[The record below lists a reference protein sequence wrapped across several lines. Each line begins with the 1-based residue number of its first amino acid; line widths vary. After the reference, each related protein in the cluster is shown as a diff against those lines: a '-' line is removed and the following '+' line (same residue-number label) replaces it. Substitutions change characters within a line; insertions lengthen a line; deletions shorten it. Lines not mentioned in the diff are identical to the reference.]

1 VAVAIVLREH
11 GGPEA
16 LRLELVEVGPP
27 GPGEVRLRQ
36 LAVGVNY
43 HDVHIRDG
51 SYAAWMGLPGIPG
64 VEAAG
69 VVEEVGIGTDFA
81 PGDRV
86 AYVTP
91 RYGAYASERLIEASR
106 LVRLPSGIDEA
117 TAAAAMV
124 KGLIAWLLL
133 HRVYKVRPG
142 ERVLVHAAAG
152 GVGQILCAWAN
163 RLGAEVIGTV
173 GSPAKAALARAS
185 GCHHTIL
192 YREENFVERV
202 LALTEGSGV
211 AVAYD
216 SVGRDT
222 SAGSLACLAPLGHLV
237 CFGQS
242 SGPPEPV
249 AMATLA
255 SRSLTVSRP
264 VVFHYLADRAALD
277 QAAAALFGAI
287 AGGGI
292 NVKIAGTFPL
302 TEAAAAHQLLK
313 SRGSTGSLLLLP

>member
-1 VAVAIVLREH
+1 MAVAIVLREH
-11 GGPEA
+11 GGPEVLWPEA
-16 LRLELVEVGPP
+16 VEVRPP

-36 LAVGVNY
+36 VAVGVNY
-43 HDVHIRDG
+43 HDVYIRDG
-51 SYAAWMGLPGIPG
+51 SYAGWMGLPGIPG

-69 VVEEVGIGTDFA
+69 VVEEAGVGTGFA

-86 AYVTP
+86 AYLTP
-91 RYGAYASERLIEASR
+91 RYGAYASERLIEASL
-106 LVRLPSGIDEA
+106 LVRIPSGIDEA

-124 KGLIAWLLL
+124 KGLTAWLLL
-133 HRVYKVRPG
+133 HRVYPVRRG
-142 ERVLVHAAAG
+142 ERILVHAAAG
-152 GVGQILCAWAN
+152 GVGQMLCAWAN

-173 GSPAKAALARAS
+173 GSPTKAAVARQS

-202 LALTEGSGV
+202 LALTGGRGV

-222 SAGSLACLAPLGHLV
+222 FAGSLACLAPLGHLV
-237 CFGQS
+237 SFGQS
-242 SGPPEPV
+242 SGPSEPV
-249 AMATLA
+249 AMAALA

-264 VVFHYLADRAALD
+264 VVFHYLADRAVLE
-277 QAAAALFGAI
+277 QAAAALFGEI
-287 AGGGI
+287 AGGG
-292 NVKIAGTFPL
+292 VKVRIARTFPL
-302 TEAAAAHQLLK
+302 AEAAAAHRLLE